1 MIIQK
6 SLRYGL
12 QLGLGYTAYSIL
24 SYASN
29 INPTIQSILG
39 LIVLILIIA
48 LWIVFATRV
57 RRANNESFTYG
68 EAFTS
73 LFFIALPGI
82 VLSIIWSM
90 ILLTSIDPEL
100 IERTIETAAQ
110 AMETFNKELTPEMIE
125 EMRKGATIL
134 GQIQA
139 LLIYILFMS
148 AISALVALV
157 IKKEASPFASSNQT
171 ID

>member
-6 SLRYGL
+6 SLRYGI
-12 QLGLGYTAYSIL
+12 QLGLGYTTYSIL

-29 INPTIQSILG
+29 INPTIQGIIF
-39 LIVLILIIA
+39 LIALILIIA
-48 LWIVFATRV
+48 LWIIFATRV
-57 RRANNESFTYG
+57 RKANNESFTYG

-73 LFFIALPGI
+73 LFFIALPGLLLTTI
-82 VLSIIWSM
+82 WSIILS
-90 ILLTSIDPEL
+90 TSIDPEL
-100 IERTIETAAQ
+100 IERTIETAALG
-110 AMETFNKELTPEMIE
+110 MEKFNKELTPEMIE
-125 EMRKGATIL
+125 AMRKGATIP
-134 GQIQA
+134 GQIQG

-157 IKKEASPFASSNQT
+157 IKKEASPFSTSNQT